1 MSIVAPIISVSILIS
16 SAVADFRNNSVSIVP
31 RAIALILILMLYGV
45 YSVSPKIPALA
56 VV

>member
-31 RAIALILILMLYGV
+31 RAIALILMLYGV